1 MLIKNV
7 GIITVLFVPWGLALP
22 VAAANP
28 AHLQQLLD
36 TNRCPGC
43 DLRDAQLEGVSLRG
57 ADLSEA
63 NLQGAN
69 LRNADL
75 RYANFRSANLS
86 EAILIAA
93 DLEAANFSQA
103 NLQEVDIRGANL
115 KDAVVT
121 GANTCGWQRQ
131 DARLQGVNLQEAGCI
146 RPTPTPNP
154 VPNPS
159 PNPAPN
165 PVPNPSP
172 ETGGLDQRQAATLL
186 RDWLTAKG
194 NIFAPPFDRQLL
206 GNLTTGIL
214 YADSLNS
221 VSWLENNNAFYQ
233 YGVQRVE
240 SIERFVTQGSRV
252 TLEAR
257 VTEDYTLYENGR
269 VNRDRASFGTSL
281 IRYNLQ
287 RVNGQW
293 KIADY
298 QVIN

>member
-7 GIITVLFVPWGLALP
+7 GKITVLLVPLGLALP

-63 NLQGAN
+63 DLQGAN

-75 RYANFRSANLS
+75 RYVNFRRANLS

-103 NLQEVDIRGANL
+103 NLREMDVRGANL
-115 KDAVVT
+115 KDAVLT

-131 DARLQGVNLQEAGCI
+131 DARLEGVNLEEAGCI
-146 RPTPTPNP
+146 RPTPA
-154 VPNPS
+154 PS
-159 PNPAPN
+159 PNPAPA
-165 PVPNPSP
+165 PNPPS
-172 ETGGLDQRQAATLL
+172 ETGVLPQRQAAALL

-194 NIFAPPFDRQLL
+194 NIFGPPFDRQLL

-221 VSWLENNNAFYQ
+221 VTWLENNNAFYQ

-240 SIERFVTQGSRV
+240 SVERFVTEGNRA

-269 VNRDRASFGTSL
+269 ANGDRASFGTNL

>member
-7 GIITVLFVPWGLALP
+7 GRITVLLLPLGLALP
-22 VAAANP
+22 VAASNP

-86 EAILIAA
+86 EAVLIAA

-103 NLQEVDIRGANL
+103 NLREVDIRGANL
-115 KDAVVT
+115 KDAVLT

-146 RPTPTPNP
+146 RPTPA
-154 VPNPS
+154 
-159 PNPAPN
+159 PAPT
-165 PVPNPSP
+165 PAP
-172 ETGGLDQRQAATLL
+172 ETGVLPQGQAAALL
-186 RDWLTAKG
+186 GDWLTAKA
-194 NIFAPPFDRQLL
+194 NIFAPPFDRALL

-221 VSWLENNNAFYQ
+221 VTWLENNNAFYQ

-240 SIERFVTQGSRV
+240 SIERFVTEGNRA

-269 VNRDRASFGTSL
+269 ANQNRAGFGTNL

>member
-1 MLIKNV
+1 MLIKNL
-7 GIITVLFVPWGLALP
+7 GRITVLLVPFGLTLP
-22 VAAANP
+22 VTAANP
-28 AHLQQLLD
+28 AHLRQLLD

-103 NLQEVDIRGANL
+103 NLREVDIRGANL
-115 KDAVVT
+115 KDAVLT

-131 DARLQGVNLQEAGCI
+131 DAQLQGVNLQEAGCI
-146 RPTPTPNP
+146 RPTPA
-154 VPNPS
+154 

-165 PVPNPSP
+165 PASNPSP
-172 ETGGLDQRQAATLL
+172 ETGGLDQRQAAALL
-186 RDWLTAKG
+186 RDWLTAKA
-194 NIFAPPFDRQLL
+194 NIFAPPFDRELL

-221 VSWLENNNAFYQ
+221 MTWLQNNNAFYQ

-240 SIERFVTQGSRV
+240 GLQQFVAEGNRA

-257 VTEDYTLYENGR
+257 VTEDYTLYENER
-269 VNRDRASFGTSL
+269 ANRDRASFGTNL

>member
-7 GIITVLFVPWGLALP
+7 GIITVLFVPLGLALP

-36 TNRCPGC
+36 TNRCAGC
-43 DLRDAQLEGVSLRG
+43 DLRDAQLERVSLRG

-63 NLQGAN
+63 NLEGAN

-86 EAILIAA
+86 KAILIAA

-103 NLQEVDIRGANL
+103 NLREVDIRGANL
-115 KDAVVT
+115 KDAVLT

-131 DARLQGVNLQEAGCI
+131 DAQLQGVNLEEAGCI
-146 RPTPTPNP
+146 RPTPA
-154 VPNPS
+154 

-165 PVPNPSP
+165 PVPKPSS
-172 ETGGLDQRQAATLL
+172 ETGGLDERQAGALL

-194 NIFAPPFDRQLL
+194 KIFAPPFDRELL

-221 VSWLENNNAFYQ
+221 VTWLESNNAFYQ

-240 SIERFVTQGSRV
+240 SIERLVAEGNRA

-269 VNRDRASFGTSL
+269 ADRDRASFATNL